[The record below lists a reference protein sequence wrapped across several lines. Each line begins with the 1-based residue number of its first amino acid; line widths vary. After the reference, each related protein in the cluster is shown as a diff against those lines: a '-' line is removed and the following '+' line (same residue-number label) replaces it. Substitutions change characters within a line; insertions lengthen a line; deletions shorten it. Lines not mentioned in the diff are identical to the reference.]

1 MYLKSDYRI
10 GFTMKRRY
18 KLSIQLICFDCFY
31 GLGDAEEVDIQ
42 KCLEFGGKLQ
52 VGNHGFFA
60 QKDEI
65 LLSMLTEVEFK
76 VIRGLR
82 TDTGDYTIGEEKSLL
97 VPK

>member
-1 MYLKSDYRI
+1 M
-10 GFTMKRRY
+10 RR
-18 KLSIQLICFDCFY
+18 KWLFKNARNF
-31 GLGDAEEVDIQ
+31 EENSR
-42 KCLEFGGKLQ
+42 F
-52 VGNHGFFA
+52 GNHVFFA

-97 VPK
+97 VPRYCSQKLIDAHLFDRFSLKNKYSI

>member
-1 MYLKSDYRI
+1 MGL
-10 GFTMKRRY
+10 Y
-18 KLSIQLICFDCFY
+18 KKKKWIFKNAWNL
-31 GLGDAEEVDIQ
+31 EENSR
-42 KCLEFGGKLQ
+42 

-65 LLSMLTEVEFK
+65 LLSTLTEGKFK

-97 VPK
+97 VPT

>member
-1 MYLKSDYRI
+1 M
-10 GFTMKRRY
+10 RRRWIF
-18 KLSIQLICFDCFY
+18 KNAWNL
-31 GLGDAEEVDIQ
+31 EENSR
-42 KCLEFGGKLQ
+42 

-97 VPK
+97 VPTLVGISNTYLNLTYLSLKP